1 VASGLIVSF
10 GTLGAVVATWVYLPK
25 DGPAFRTGHA
35 INVGSGSSIILL
47 CVFMIFYIR
56 WENTRRE
63 QGKRDYRLQ
72 KFANDDDAS
81 AHLGD
86 LHPRFRYIE

>member
-1 VASGLIVSF
+1 MSF

-25 DGPAFRTGHA
+25 DAPAFRTGHA

-47 CVFMIFYIR
+47 CVLMILYIR
-56 WENTRRE
+56 WENKKR
-63 QGKRDYRLQ
+63 QDGKRDYRLQ

-81 AHLGD
+81 AYLGD